1 LYSPEPKDRG
11 TRVQPNSTTLPATPI
26 AGSAEETS
34 IRQLMAHGKSKTAL
48 DRAKDLH
55 KSSGSAA
62 SEALLIDAYAS
73 RIQALLDQNLT
84 LEAKSLLELV
94 CSRYPAAKPRLA
106 ALSAKSSARTGAM
119 DELLGPLADA
129 DLDADRRAAIEQAV
143 QNGIVDLAAIAVCA
157 ALPADHSLRVAAAA
171 IDRAFAAVTSG
182 TVTDVQIALPE
193 VSRRSPLGSWKLLVR
208 AIAYFYR
215 GEDGACREC
224 LDAIKPESVPARLIP
239 AIRSLLGAKPAAP
252 LTPLEVA
259 LVSRVSQS
267 SETLHN
273 ELEKL
278 DHAFAEE
285 AESPTLKLIRSAMQ
299 ECRRSAPEQVET
311 LKRLIWARGAGLDM
325 DSERMISALQGMPRQ
340 DATFFRTLAHRM
352 ETTRD
357 FEDLGMACEFW
368 DEFRQHAVREG
379 WFDANGVEVATLY
392 LHMAG
397 LLRRVPYDMLEEL
410 QQEGRSDR
418 KRLGLD
424 DSYFLFPEKLYE
436 RSCAIDPHP
445 ESFSLWLKWAEAADN
460 RAVDVAKEWHK
471 IRPTDIEPLLFL
483 MQDAEKR
490 EAYPSALTYLDKA
503 ESIDAVHSVVRAA
516 RLRLL
521 AAGALRH
528 LRQKKPHL
536 AVEKLKTM
544 AALPQS
550 KQGDRPAFLAAL
562 RYLIG
567 LYQDDAAAMNEAR
580 AESARLLGSDIAGGM
595 LASGVAIAGKALPI
609 ELPRVTELTA
619 EEQLGLPVS
628 IAKVV
633 AVAKDLGIVK
643 FKLPFEYVVEAAKQ
657 FPKVRDALEIGQLR
671 SLAEAAMA
679 GERFEFA
686 YSVSGEGLRRGGPT
700 EARFLVLR
708 ARSLPGHE
716 GNRHAVCAAAA
727 AELAR
732 SHRDDQTVGEAVD
745 LVRAV
750 FGPDSFS
757 LTLDQAAE
765 VVRKEIAASAYPTWN
780 SRGPDY
786 SALLPVDTCDCP
798 ACRRKR
804 GEIPDPFFGED
815 DGDDDEE
822 LDEEEFDEIFNE
834 TFNGTMPPGMPPELA
849 PMMSQIMR
857 EAFISGMSPAE
868 VIAELKKLARST
880 GSSRGIGKKGKRK

>member
-1 LYSPEPKDRG
+1 MYSPEPKDRD
-11 TRVQPNSTTLPATPI
+11 TRVQPNSTTLSATPI

-55 KSSGSAA
+55 KSLGSPA

-119 DELLGPLADA
+119 DELLGPLADPE
-129 DLDADRRAAIEQAV
+129 LNADRRAAIEQAV
-143 QNGIVDLAAIAVCA
+143 QNGIVDLAAIADCA

-182 TVTDVQIALPE
+182 TATDEQIALPE

-239 AIRSLLGAKPAAP
+239 AMHSLLGAKPTAP
-252 LTPLEVA
+252 LTPAEIA
-259 LVSRVSQS
+259 LVSRIAQS
-267 SETLHN
+267 SDAFRN

-285 AESPTLKLIRSAMQ
+285 AAESHTLKLIRSAMQ

-311 LKRLIWARGAGLDM
+311 LKRLIWARGAALNM
-325 DSERMISALQGMPRQ
+325 DSERMIAALPGMPRQ

-392 LHMAG
+392 LHMAD
-397 LLRRVPYDMLEEL
+397 LLIRVPDDMLEEL
-410 QQEGRSDR
+410 QQESRSDR

-424 DSYFLFPEKLYE
+424 DPYFPFPEKLYE
-436 RSCAIDPHP
+436 RSCALDPHP
-445 ESFSLWLKWAEAADN
+445 ESFSLWLKWAEAAGN
-460 RAVDVAKEWHK
+460 RGADVAKEWHK

-503 ESIDAVHSVVRAA
+503 ERIDAVHSAVRAA

-528 LRQKKPHL
+528 LQQKKPHL
-536 AVEKLKTM
+536 AAEKLKIM

-562 RYLIG
+562 SYLIG
-567 LYQDDAAAMNEAR
+567 LYRHDAAAMNEAR
-580 AESARLLGSDIAGGM
+580 AESGRLLGSDIAGGM
-595 LASGVAIAGKALPI
+595 LASGIAIAGKALPV
-609 ELPRVTELTA
+609 ELPRVKELTA
-619 EEQLGLPVS
+619 QEQLGLPVS

-686 YSVSGEGLRRGGPT
+686 YLVSGEGLTRGGQT

-708 ARSLPGHE
+708 ARSLPGHQ

-745 LVRAV
+745 LVRGG
-750 FGPDSFS
+750 FR
-757 LTLDQAAE
+757 AA
-765 VVRKEIAASAYPTWN
+765 IF
-780 SRGPDY
+780 
-786 SALLPVDTCDCP
+786 LLN
-798 ACRRKR
+798 A
-804 GEIPDPFFGED
+804 G
-815 DGDDDEE
+815 
-822 LDEEEFDEIFNE
+822 
-834 TFNGTMPPGMPPELA
+834 
-849 PMMSQIMR
+849 
-857 EAFISGMSPAE
+857 SG
-868 VIAELKKLARST
+868 R
-880 GSSRGIGKKGKRK
+880 